1 MAPYWNVIFDDVE
14 AGIDATPEDKS
25 KGRQFE
31 EFSVTMEV
39 RLRTVIEALEEER
52 RARMKLSDRGKDIAP
67 TRKLPTFDV
76 DLLEIIEAENAN
88 NVAQSL
94 LRILQF
100 RVVGELGEEQV
111 STLERKTRTQRSA
124 SMVPILTKALTV
136 SKRMWRKRKGLQLVH
151 PFTSLESYRRWKVG
165 DGHSVE
171 FPKPLR
177 IIPKSDVEVFIDVLT
192 S

>member
-1 MAPYWNVIFDDVE
+1 MEGEEGIPHTLGSVAIIIPVNTTYGKLFDKPP
-14 AGIDATPEDKS
+14 TPEKS
-25 KGRQFE
+25 IGSGWDTYNVPKDEKVDSSPEHPPGYKDLTATSPQPE
-31 EFSVTMEV
+31 TSAGEG
-39 RLRTVIEALEEER
+39 
-52 RARMKLSDRGKDIAP
+52 KSDRGKDIAP
-67 TRKLPTFDV
+67 TTNLPTFDV

-88 NVAQSL
+88 DVAQSL

-111 STLERKTRTQRSA
+111 STLERKMRTQ
-124 SMVPILTKALTV
+124 
-136 SKRMWRKRKGLQLVH
+136 
-151 PFTSLESYRRWKVG
+151 RWKVG

-177 IIPKSDVEVFIDVLT
+177 IIPKSDVEVFVDVLT